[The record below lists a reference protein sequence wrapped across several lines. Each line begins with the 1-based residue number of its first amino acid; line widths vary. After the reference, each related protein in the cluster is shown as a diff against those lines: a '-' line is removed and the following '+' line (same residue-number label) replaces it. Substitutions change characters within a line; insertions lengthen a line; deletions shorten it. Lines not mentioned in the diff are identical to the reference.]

1 MELIA
6 FETIQHH
13 SQEWAV
19 QATRMAI
26 MRAVQSNNALFDD
39 YMFGYQER
47 LTPKE
52 WNRLCAFFVAPHSE
66 LSGKGS
72 VRFIGDL
79 ANAPSQKVIRFIQK
93 TIEKKVLNTLL
104 LDTPQS
110 FEERVQILQTALQG
124 LWDAPR
130 WSPKLS
136 VMGTPHY
143 ISNDQLAELI
153 EHFIGHHLSVTHPLQ
168 PYKVATKLPAA
179 LTPRASTR
187 DYAGPM

>member
-13 SQEWAV
+13 SQQWAV

-26 MRAVQSNNALFDD
+26 MRAVQSDNTVFDD

-52 WNRLCAFFVAPHSE
+52 WNRLCAFFIVPHSD
-66 LSGKGS
+66 LSSKGS

-79 ANAPSQKVIRFIQK
+79 ADAPSQKVIRFIQK

-110 FEERVQILQTALQG
+110 FEERVHILQTALQG

-153 EHFIGHHLSVTHPLQ
+153 EHFIGHHLSVNHPLQ
-168 PYKVATKLPAA
+168 PYKVSSKLPAV
-179 LTPRASTR
+179 LKPRRSATSFPGA
-187 DYAGPM
+187 Y